1 MSKIVG
7 DTQCPSCAEKGR
19 DKTGN
24 HLMLFEDSGAY
35 CNRCGH
41 VDNWKDKDI
50 KPKPRKEVSDEELKE
65 IVDEFLSCKTE
76 AWPKRKLKKSTTQ
89 RYNCRVGCSPTD
101 KSAIGS
107 YLFPHYSSDG
117 KIVGYQVRLAE
128 EKRFFNMGRP
138 KQAVFFGQHLLP
150 KGNIKKLY
158 VCESPTDAMSLYQ
171 AIKEAWELA
180 GGTLAKAEPNVI
192 GLPHGTGCAVDIA
205 AETKLFDRCEEVILV
220 FDSDKAGD
228 EAATKLSSLYKN
240 IKTVKLPMKD
250 PNEMLQAGKSSELAK
265 LAQFSAGVV
274 KLDCMSNIEDLVDDI
289 CEPVVVGPS
298 YPWPTMTR
306 LTHGQREQQ
315 IIGVAAGVGMGKT
328 SFKYALVAH
337 DAITHGRHSTVFD
350 LESNVRTTGK
360 RLASIIEGKDFNNPT
375 VEYSKDTIR
384 SAVDKLK
391 GMVTV
396 YNHKGGR
403 DWNDIKSYIR
413 HSVVVNGSSV
423 VHLDP
428 ITAMV
433 AHLSSTEANDMLN
446 TMFSDLSAMTQELNF
461 SVVYYSHL
469 NPPKQGQSH
478 ERGGKVLES
487 QMTGSRAMMKWST
500 DIWGIEG
507 NKDPDLAD
515 HERNVRKVVLLK
527 NRDFGNVGSFYLF
540 YDPETTRLAERF
552 V

>member
-7 DTQCPSCAEKGR
+7 DTQCPACAEQGR

-24 HLMLFEDSGAY
+24 HLMMFEDGGAY

-41 VDNWKDKDI
+41 KDNWKDKNLE
-50 KPKPRKEVSDEELKE
+50 PKPRKEVTDTELKE

-101 KSAIGS
+101 KSVIGS
-107 YLFPHYSSDG
+107 YLFPHYDAAA
-117 KIVGYQVRLAE
+117 KLVGYQVRLID

-150 KGNIKKLY
+150 KGSIKKLY

-171 AIKEAWELA
+171 AIKDVWMSKGITAD
-180 GGTLAKAEPNVI
+180 PNVI
-192 GLPHGTGCAVDIA
+192 GLPHGTGCAVDLATTQGIF
-205 AETKLFDRCEEVILV
+205 ERCNEVNLV
-220 FDSDKAGD
+220 LDSDEAGAKA
-228 EAATKLSSLYKN
+228 AAQLASLYTN
-240 IKTVKLPMKD
+240 IKIVKLPVKD
-250 PNEMLQAGKSSELAK
+250 PNEMLCLGRGDELAN
-265 LAQFSAGVV
+265 LAQFSAEGV
-274 KLDCMSNIEDLVDDI
+274 KLDCMSNIEDIITEI
-289 CEPVVVGPS
+289 CEPVEMGLS
-298 YPWPTMTR
+298 YPWTTMTR

-328 SFKYALVAH
+328 SFKYAMVAH
-337 DAITHGRHSTVFD
+337 DALVHNKHSTVFD
-350 LESNVRTTGK
+350 LESNVKSTGK
-360 RLASIIEGKDFNNPT
+360 HLSSIIAGVDYNRPGVIYT
-375 VEYSKDTIR
+375 QDDIR
-384 SAVDKLK
+384 KAIEPLK
-391 GMVTV
+391 GNVTL
-396 YNHKGGR
+396 YNHKGSR
-403 DWNDIKSYIR
+403 DWADIKSYIR
-413 HSVVVNGSSV
+413 YSVIVNKSKV

-428 ITAMV
+428 ITAIV
-433 AHLSSTEANDMLN
+433 AHLSSSEANDMLN
-446 TMFSDLSAMTQELNF
+446 TMFSDLSAMTQELDF

-469 NPPKQGQSH
+469 NPPKQGASH

-500 DIWGIEG
+500 DVWGIEG
-507 NKDPDLAD
+507 NKDPDLAE

-540 YDPETTRLAERF
+540 YDPETTRLSERF